1 MSGSM
6 SRMFK
11 DILEPKVPWTDMI
24 RSEFAR
30 KVGAGS
36 YNWRVPD
43 VINIDRDLY
52 SPSRSGFGAGGVV
65 VWGDTSGSISDGE
78 INNYLAELSSI
89 IADVRPKR
97 LTVLW
102 CDTKIHQTDELED
115 ASDLERVRFEGVKG
129 GQGGTDCQPVFD
141 WIKEHMETPDMFIGF

>member
-36 YNWRVPD
+36 YNWRLPD
-43 VINIDRDLY
+43 VIDIDRDLY
-52 SPSRSGFGAGGVV
+52 SPSRSGFGASWVV
-65 VWGDTSGSISDGE
+65 CWNDTSGSIHDSETD
-78 INNYLAELSSI
+78 IYMAELAAL

-97 LTVLW
+97 LT
-102 CDTKIHQTDELED
+102 
-115 ASDLERVRFEGVKG
+115 
-129 GQGGTDCQPVFD
+129 
-141 WIKEHMETPDMFIGF
+141 

>member
-30 KVGAGS
+30 RVGSGS

-43 VINIDRDLY
+43 NLDIDRDLY
-52 SPSRSGFGAGGVV
+52 SPSRSGFGAGWVV
-65 VWGDTSGSISDGE
+65 IWGDTSGSIGDGE
-78 INNYLAELSSI
+78 IQKYMAELSGI
-89 IADVRPKR
+89 IEDVKPKR
-97 LTVLW
+97 LT
-102 CDTKIHQTDELED
+102 
-115 ASDLERVRFEGVKG
+115 
-129 GQGGTDCQPVFD
+129 
-141 WIKEHMETPDMFIGF
+141 